1 VLNDARGVL
10 LLTWIWTGIAVATA
24 VVLLRIS
31 APYGRHARTGWGK
44 ALPAALGW
52 IVMECPSPILMA
64 VFFITGN
71 RTADPAARLFLA
83 LWVGHYVYRSFVF
96 PWLGRGR
103 KAAMPL
109 GIVVSAILFNA
120 VNATLNGRWLFG
132 VGPERGA
139 AWLLDPRCLIG
150 LVVFAAG
157 FAIHVRADA
166 TLRGLRV
173 PGGGGYAIPRGGLF
187 ELVSCPNYLGEV
199 LEWTGFAILT
209 WSPTGLSFA
218 VWTAANLVPRAI
230 AHHRWYRERF
240 AEYPD
245 GRRAIVPWLL

>member
-1 VLNDARGVL
+1 MLNDARGVE
-10 LLTWIWTGIAVATA
+10 LLTWIWTGIAVVTA
-24 VVLLRIS
+24 AVLLRIA
-31 APYGRHARTGWGK
+31 APYGRHARTGWGS
-44 ALPAALGW
+44 AIPSALGW
-52 IVMECPSPILMA
+52 IVMECPSPILMT
-64 VFFITGN
+64 VFFATGS

-83 LWVGHYVYRSFVF
+83 LWVGHYVYRSFIF

-109 GIVVSAILFNA
+109 GIVASAILFNT
-120 VNATLNGRWLFG
+120 VNATLNGRWLFA
-132 VGPERGA
+132 VGPERGG
-139 AWLLDPRCLIG
+139 AWLLDPRCLAG
-150 LVVFAAG
+150 LVVFVAG

-166 TLRGLRV
+166 ALRALRV

-199 LEWTGFAILT
+199 VEWTGFAILT

-240 AEYPD
+240 PEYPD
-245 GRRAIVPWLL
+245 RRHAIVPWLL